1 MPGADKLQQ
10 VSYQNNL
17 AMAHAPSTIPSQVL
31 PPPDPR
37 SIPHQKV
44 IQALLERRRG

>member
-1 MPGADKLQQ
+1 MPGLDKLGQLQQ
-10 VSYQNNL
+10 VTAL
-17 AMAHAPSTIPSQVL
+17 ANAHAPTQIPSQRL
-31 PPPDPR
+31 PPPSPQ